1 MGVTYIKDKP
11 ENEDFAFA
19 YVEADDGSLVRV
31 SKAKMREALG
41 IEQSLKATNDGKG
54 NVTLTVGHFVT
65 NNN

>member
-11 ENEDFAFA
+11 ENEDFAYA

-41 IEQSLKATNDGKG
+41 VEQSLSTTSDEEG
-54 NVTLTVGHFVT
+54 NVTLTVGHIEST
-65 NNN
+65 DN